1 MTRGYLIGMYCKGVS
16 FATHTV
22 HSATLPLAHF
32 ISFHFIPLRYRSR
45 IPFHFATLPLAHSI
59 SFHFIPFH
67 FISFH
72 SISFHFIMK
81 KIDIIG
87 KRNQDKMKQMADPE
101 SVIERKVSKTRG
113 GTDLPEGVYE
123 PDQSLVLTML
133 KASVADKSLGIS
145 APESSLAAGLAYI
158 LREIDTK
165 RKAYIYQDKH
175 HQIYDPR
182 YSITTDRI
190 VELLVG
196 ADLLCHYCREI
207 CQVAYKEA
215 MCRRQWTLDRTDNNY
230 GHNDANVVIACL
242 DCNLKRGTMD
252 AERFRMG
259 KQFTFRKVE

>member
-1 MTRGYLIGMYCKGVS
+1 MTQGYLVEMYCRVYRLR
-16 FATHTV
+16 HTF
-22 HSATLPLAHF
+22 HSVTDRAFHFVTLPLA
-32 ISFHFIPLRYRSR
+32 
-45 IPFHFATLPLAHSI
+45 
-59 SFHFIPFH
+59 
-67 FISFH
+67 H

-87 KRNQDKMKQMADPE
+87 KRNQDKMKQMADPDAM
-101 SVIERKVSKTRG
+101 IERKVAKNRG
-113 GTDLPEGVYE
+113 SADLPDGIYE
-123 PDQSLVLTML
+123 PDQSLVLEML
-133 KASVADKSLGIS
+133 KTSVADKSLGVSPAPSSS
-145 APESSLAAGLAYI
+145 AVIAYV

-175 HQIYDPR
+175 HKIYDPR
-182 YSITTDRI
+182 YTITTDRI

-196 ADLLCHYCREI
+196 TDLLCHYCREI

>member
-1 MTRGYLIGMYCKGVS
+1 MTRGYLIGVYNN
-16 FATHTV
+16 
-22 HSATLPLAHF
+22 
-32 ISFHFIPLRYRSR
+32 
-45 IPFHFATLPLAHSI
+45 
-59 SFHFIPFH
+59 
-67 FISFH
+67 
-72 SISFHFIMK
+72 IMK

-101 SVIERKVSKTRG
+101 SVIERKVSKARG

-252 AERFRMG
+252 AERFRQG

>member
-1 MTRGYLIGMYCKGVS
+1 MRNDALDLVGVYCIVVGV
-16 FATHTV
+16 
-22 HSATLPLAHF
+22 
-32 ISFHFIPLRYRSR
+32 YNNNN
-45 IPFHFATLPLAHSI
+45 
-59 SFHFIPFH
+59 
-67 FISFH
+67 
-72 SISFHFIMK
+72 MK

-101 SVIERKVSKTRG
+101 SVIERKVAKNRG
-113 GTDLPEGVYE
+113 GAELPDNVYE

-133 KASVADKSLGIS
+133 KASVVDKSLG
-145 APESSLAAGLAYI
+145 APPAVLTPAALTHLI
-158 LREIDTK
+158 REIDAK

-175 HQIYDPR
+175 HNIYDPR
-182 YSITTDRI
+182 FSITTDRI
-190 VELLVG
+190 VELL
-196 ADLLCHYCREI
+196 ADSDLLCHYCREI

-259 KQFTFRKVE
+259 KQFTFRKIE